1 MATGGHRI
9 RLRGESGRELITA
22 VIFLLPYLLVFIV
35 WQIVP
40 FFYGLFI
47 SFTNYNLL
55 HLDQLRFVGF
65 ENYAKIFTDE
75 MAGTALIN
83 TIYYVGG
90 LVIIGFFLALLLAIS
105 MNSARFGSRFLK
117 WVCFIPTIMTVSA
130 TGIVWGRIYA
140 GQYGILNQVLK
151 GVGLPALAW
160 LQNTHTAMPAVI
172 LVGVWVGVGYWA
184 LILMAGLQ
192 NIPKELYEAAMI
204 DGAGRWEQLFSI
216 TLPLLRPIIF
226 FVLTIIIIESFQ
238 VFALVTVLTSQWGD
252 IYGGNPGYHTLTMVI
267 LIYGHAFKL
276 LDMGYGAALS
286 WLLFLIIMVVTVLQI
301 KFIGFG
307 WEE

>member
-1 MATGGHRI
+1 MATIRPRI
-9 RLRGESGRELITA
+9 RLRGESGREFLTA
-22 VIFLLPYLLVFIV
+22 FVFLLPFLLIFIV
-35 WQIVP
+35 WQIIP

-47 SFTNYNLL
+47 SFSNYNLL
-55 HLDQLRFVGF
+55 HLDQLKFVGF
-65 ENYAKIFTDE
+65 ENYAKIFSDE
-75 MAGTALIN
+75 MVGTALAN
-83 TIYYVGG
+83 TLYYAGG
-90 LVIIGFFLALLLAIS
+90 LVIIGFILALLLAIA
-105 MNSARFGSRFLK
+105 MNTTRFGSRFLK
-117 WVCFIPTIMTVSA
+117 WVCFIPNIMTISA

-140 GQYGILNQVLK
+140 GQYGIINQVFR
-151 GVGLPALAW
+151 GIGLRGLAW
-160 LQNTHTAMPAVI
+160 LQNSHTAMPAVI
-172 LVGVWVGVGYWA
+172 LVGIWVGVGYWA

-204 DGAGRWEQLFSI
+204 DGAGRWSQLRYI
-216 TLPLLRPIIF
+216 TLPSLRPIIF

-252 IYGGNPGYHTLTMVI
+252 IYGGNPGYHTLTMVM
-267 LIYGHAFKL
+267 LIYGQAFKL